1 MLTSVVEVKN
11 TFPRRKNNFRKAI
24 HITFFIVILTTALG
38 GIIAN
43 VLQWKNQESV
53 YDNISL
59 QITEDKKNEVE
70 YIIRYVER
78 KFNNLTRLLEKIR
91 NPDSL
96 FNEKNHLREN
106 LMGAFGLIPA
116 VSSVYIGDTKGRFL
130 AVPSLELETGLTP
143 GDRPWFVRPTDDLS
157 SVKYSGGYRDLQTGK
172 RVFSVSRALFIKNG
186 YYAVIGMDVNLLS
199 LGVLYEKMRHTMPA
213 DLYIL
218 DEHGALVIGDEKRW
232 QNLPQQS
239 FTALEGNRGVL
250 SHALNGKRFYYSK
263 MRDPHWTVLMA
274 VDDKV
279 LAETLYRESVLPAI
293 TLLTMLLFLL
303 FCWWRSLEILQIF
316 YFNLLNKLKG
326 HSTSVDN
333 LLEEQIRK
341 SSSEL
346 GMMENSAK
354 TDGLTGLLNRRVFD
368 RDLHDALKRP
378 DSPVSLAMVDIDNFK
393 LINDTYGHLIGDDV
407 LRVFASMAIQSLES
421 DAIRVYR
428 YGGEEFAILFQG
440 LSFAEAKRA
449 LETFRHAFAARKW
462 RDNLSSV
469 SFSAGIK
476 QWEGEKLAP
485 FVAAV
490 DKLLYRAKESGKNNI
505 NGDGGK
511 KDDNQ

>member
-1 MLTSVVEVKN
+1 
-11 TFPRRKNNFRKAI
+11 
-24 HITFFIVILTTALG
+24 
-38 GIIAN
+38 
-43 VLQWKNQESV
+43 
-53 YDNISL
+53 
-59 QITEDKKNEVE
+59 
-70 YIIRYVER
+70 
-78 KFNNLTRLLEKIR
+78 
-91 NPDSL
+91 
-96 FNEKNHLREN
+96 
-106 LMGAFGLIPA
+106 
-116 VSSVYIGDTKGRFL
+116 
-130 AVPSLELETGLTP
+130 
-143 GDRPWFVRPTDDLS
+143 
-157 SVKYSGGYRDLQTGK
+157 
-172 RVFSVSRALFIKNG
+172 
-186 YYAVIGMDVNLLS
+186 MDVNLLR

-218 DEHGALVIGDEKRW
+218 DERGNLVIGDEKRW
-232 QNLPQQS
+232 QTLPQQS
-239 FTALEGNRGVL
+239 FTALEGNSGVL
-250 SHALNGKRFYYSK
+250 SQTLNGKRFYYSK

-326 HSTSVDN
+326 HSSSVDN

-341 SSSEL
+341 SSNEL
-346 GMMENSAK
+346 GMMETCAK

-378 DSPVSLAMVDIDNFK
+378 DLPVSLAMVDIDNFK

-421 DAIRVYR
+421 EAIRVYR

-440 LSFAEAKRA
+440 LPFAEAKRA